1 MAPARLDKFSQIN
14 LADPEIVDNPYGFY
28 DRLRAESP
36 IFWSDTLWGGAW
48 VFTSYE
54 DVQSLLRDSQR
65 LSNARFR
72 GIVDQLPDES
82 KGDFDTL
89 INLHSR
95 WMVFFDP
102 PKHTRL
108 RKLLSRGFTG
118 EVLDKVRPF
127 VTHLVDELLDAFQAA
142 GEADLIHDY
151 ARVITI
157 NTIAEV
163 LGVERRDRDTFTR
176 WSQTIAAYM
185 GSEKFNLDL
194 MTRAQ
199 QSLVEFEDYF
209 RVVIAE
215 RRSRPVKNDLLSVLI
230 AAEEDGDILTEEEL
244 LSQCVLILFAG
255 NETTKNL
262 IGNGIYALLNHP
274 DQLALLRRE
283 PSRITNAV
291 EEILR
296 FESPVQFARR
306 VVKEDFEYKGNPIR
320 KGQVVSLVVGAA
332 NYDVERYPDPYRLD
346 ITRPDIRHL
355 SFGQG
360 IHYCL
365 GQNMARIE
373 GQAAIGRL
381 VDRLSNLRLTIKDFE
396 WLSNPG
402 FRGLKSLRV
411 AFERQ

>member
-1 MAPARLDKFSQIN
+1 MTSARLDRFAEIN
-14 LADPEIVDNPYGFY
+14 LADPAIVKNPYGFY
-28 DRLRAESP
+28 DRLRDVSP

-54 DVQSLLRDSQR
+54 DVAGLLRDAQR

-72 GIVDQLPDES
+72 AIVDQLPEGS
-82 KGDFDTL
+82 GNFDTL

-95 WMVFFDP
+95 WMVFYDP

-118 EVLDKVRPF
+118 EVLEKIRPF
-127 VTHLVDELLDAFQAA
+127 VSNLVDELLDSFEAA
-142 GEADLIHDY
+142 GEADLVYDY

-163 LGVERRDRDTFTR
+163 LGVARRDRDMFTR
-176 WSQTIAAYM
+176 WTHSIAAYM
-185 GSEKFNLDL
+185 GSEKFDLDL

-199 QSLVEFEDYF
+199 QSIVEFEDYF
-209 RVVIAE
+209 RAVIDE
-215 RRSRPVKNDLLSVLI
+215 RRRHPIQNDLLSVLI

-262 IGNGIYALLNHP
+262 IANGIYALINHP
-274 DQLALLRRE
+274 DQLELLRRDG
-283 PSRITNAV
+283 SLIDNAV

-306 VVKEDFEYKGNPIR
+306 IVKEDFEYKGRQLR
-320 KGQVVSLVVGAA
+320 KGQVAALVVGAA
-332 NYDVERYPDPYRLD
+332 NYDPERYRDPYRLD
-346 ITRPDIRHL
+346 ITRPDIRHV

-360 IHYCL
+360 IHFCL
-365 GQNMARIE
+365 GQSMARIE

-381 VDRLSNLRLTIKDFE
+381 VARLSDVRMTVTEHE
-396 WLSNPG
+396 WLTNPG

-411 AFERQ
+411 TFERP